1 MNVANIIDFFNQ
13 LIANNNRVWFAQNKE
28 WYKQCHDDFEHFT
41 DEWIQQMIAIDP
53 SLNGLTA
60 KDCMWRIYRDTR
72 FSADKT
78 PYKNHFGSFIAAH
91 GGKKSQRA
99 GYYFHLQPDYFM
111 FAAGIWC
118 PDPNLLKALRWAVY
132 DNMDELEQIM
142 SAPSFKHYFTDF
154 DTDYMLKKVPTGFP
168 VGSAHDDWLK
178 RKTFTIS
185 CMLTEK
191 QVCSPN
197 LMNTLMEICKAAQP
211 LNDFLNYTFEELE

>member
-111 FAAGIWC
+111 QNSFC
-118 PDPNLLKALRWAVY
+118 VYFLKYSRT
-132 DNMDELEQIM
+132 N
-142 SAPSFKHYFTDF
+142 
-154 DTDYMLKKVPTGFP
+154 
-168 VGSAHDDWLK
+168 
-178 RKTFTIS
+178 
-185 CMLTEK
+185 
-191 QVCSPN
+191 
-197 LMNTLMEICKAAQP
+197 
-211 LNDFLNYTFEELE
+211 